1 MTQNYFI
8 SQSIPNIIN
17 NTNYIF
23 PEKRNIINSNNMTN
37 TSSNKTIDNTDESH
51 GIEEFYQKDQD
62 IDHLLKFHLEK
73 TNNPFQL
80 NSNRGQTINTN
91 KIPKFSFVNPSHN
104 LIALNRPISGKISYP
119 RKTYAFTPYNR
130 NRLKIEVNKRGGSTE
145 KKEPKKMQSKYSS
158 ATENKYLFMQRFAG
172 NQKFGMNPFSE
183 INIQKA
189 SYAPTGNT
197 IGVSD
202 HSNIRPQNNMN
213 MNNLMNNS
221 EIKTHSNAN
230 TNSSNFNIVN
240 GVYSNQTYVP
250 VDNQRKNIFFNNETT
265 PKYSYNTLSMNKLK
279 DNIQMV
285 RIDKEKNNQVNNIT
299 NQNELTEYFPNNPKT
314 INNTNA
320 NTYNLNN
327 NYSINNPIN
336 PIHNINPFHTI
347 NPINPTH
354 IINPINSTLS
364 INPIN
369 PTLSINPMPP
379 TYSINP
385 THNINTINPTHI
397 FNPINTTRT
406 INLENQRLTTVG
418 YNNISS
424 ENFGNLTS
432 PQGKKNNLINFNQNL
447 KNENNE
453 QFKAG
458 IATKISIGENNSVQ
472 NTNNVNVANN
482 EIYYVNDDLDTIIN
496 QINDHTN
503 KILAQQNNTKY
514 INDMK
519 VYNNQIS
526 QNSISNTN
534 ILTQQEINQIFGQS
548 SNLFSKEKQNL
559 YIPPTTNTTNNYET
573 GNIYLNDTYTQPQN
587 PNPQNKF
594 IKYNQPES
602 ERVTI
607 VNDKININGLEIEE
621 QPSLNNNVDLI
632 YNDFDGSGL
641 MKNYNGLSLPG
652 KDFSGEAKTNQD
664 AFVCKTN
671 INNIKDFNVL
681 GVLDGHGPN
690 GHFVS
695 EYASEFIPSKIIN
708 HPEITKLSNPES
720 VYIKLKEN
728 NCEIITQAFL
738 DADNQLRTMEFDIS
752 ESGCTCCL
760 IIHIG
765 THIICANTGDSRA
778 IVVYDKATDSNSKI
792 LNSLESVPLSM
803 DYKPDH
809 PEEMERIISA
819 GGVVEQMKDN
829 TGELAGPYRV
839 WLKGKDYPGL
849 AMSRSLGDLKAKSVG
864 VIADPGILEYDLNKS
879 TKYIVACSDGVWE
892 FLNNEVVMNIG
903 KRFYLQNNAV
913 EYSHEL
919 VSRAL
924 KEWQKN
930 EKIVDDITAVVAFF

>member
-1 MTQNYFI
+1 MTQNYYI
-8 SQSIPNIIN
+8 SQGIPNIIN
-17 NTNYIF
+17 NTNYIY
-23 PEKRNIINSNNMTN
+23 PEKQSIININNVIN
-37 TSSNKTIDNTDESH
+37 TSSSKTIENTDESQ
-51 GIEEFYQKDQD
+51 GIEEFYQKDED

-80 NSNRGQTINTN
+80 NSNRGQTINAN
-91 KIPKFSFVNPSHN
+91 KIPNFSFVNPSHN
-104 LIALNRPISGKISYP
+104 LNTLNRPISGKIPYP
-119 RKTYAFTPYNR
+119 RKTYAFTPYNK
-130 NRLKIEVNKRGGSTE
+130 NRLKFEDNKRGGSTE
-145 KKEPKKMQSKYSS
+145 KKAPKKMQSKYSS
-158 ATENKYLFMQRFAG
+158 ATENKYLFMQRFAE

-189 SYAPTGNT
+189 NYVPTGNT
-197 IGVSD
+197 IGVRN
-202 HSNIRPQNNMN
+202 HSNIRPPNNMN
-213 MNNLMNNS
+213 INNLMNYS
-221 EIKTHSNAN
+221 ELKTHIN
-230 TNSSNFNIVN
+230 TNTNLIDFNIVN
-240 GVYSNQTYVP
+240 GVYSNSKQSYEP
-250 VDNQRKNIFFNNETT
+250 IDNQRKNIFFNNEITSN
-265 PKYSYNTLSMNKLK
+265 YSYHTLNRNKLK

-285 RIDKEKNNQVNNIT
+285 RIDKGKNNQVNNIT
-299 NQNELTEYFPNNPKT
+299 NQNELMEYFSNNPKT
-314 INNTNA
+314 INNTNT

-327 NYSINNPIN
+327 NYSINNPIH

-354 IINPINSTLS
+354 IINPIN
-364 INPIN
+364 

-379 TYSINP
+379 TYNINPNP
-385 THNINTINPTHI
+385 THHINSIYATHTV
-397 FNPINTTRT
+397 NPINTTR
-406 INLENQRLTTVG
+406 INNLESQRLTTVG

-424 ENFGNLTS
+424 EN
-432 PQGKKNNLINFNQNL
+432 LINFNQSL
-447 KNENNE
+447 KKEKNEQIE
-453 QFKAG
+453 AA
-458 IATKISIGENNSVQ
+458 IVTKISTDDDNSVQ
-472 NTNNVNVANN
+472 NTNNINVANN
-482 EIYYVNDDLDTIIN
+482 ENFYVNDDLDTIIN
-496 QINDHTN
+496 QINDHSS

-519 VYNNQIS
+519 IYNNQIS
-526 QNSISNTN
+526 QNPISNTN

-548 SNLFSKEKQNL
+548 SNLFSKEKQNV
-559 YIPPTTNTTNNYET
+559 YIPSTTITTNNYET

-587 PNPQNKF
+587 PNPQNKY

-602 ERVTI
+602 ERVTV

-621 QPSLNNNVDLI
+621 QPSLSNNVDLI

-641 MKNYNGLSLPG
+641 MKNYNGMSLPG
-652 KDFSGEAKTNQD
+652 KDFSGETKTNQD

-695 EYASEFIPSKIIN
+695 EYVSEFIPSKIIN
-708 HPEITKLSNPES
+708 HPEIIKLSNPES
-720 VYIKLKEN
+720 VYKKLKEN

-765 THIICANTGDSRA
+765 KHIICANTGDSRA
-778 IVVYDKATDSNSKI
+778 IVVYDQTNDSNSKK
-792 LNSLESVPLSM
+792 LNSLESVPLSI
-803 DYKPDH
+803 DYKPDL
-809 PEEMERIISA
+809 PEEMERILLA

-829 TGELAGPYRV
+829 NGKLAGPYRV
-839 WLKGKDYPGL
+839 WIKGKDYPGL
-849 AMSRSLGDLKAKSVG
+849 AMSRSLGDLKGKSIG

-879 TKYIVACSDGVWE
+879 TKYIIACSDGVWE

-903 KRFYLQNNAV
+903 KIFYLQNNAV
-913 EYSHEL
+913 EYCHEL
-919 VSRAL
+919 VSRAF

-930 EKIVDDITAVVAFF
+930 EKMVDDITAVVAFF